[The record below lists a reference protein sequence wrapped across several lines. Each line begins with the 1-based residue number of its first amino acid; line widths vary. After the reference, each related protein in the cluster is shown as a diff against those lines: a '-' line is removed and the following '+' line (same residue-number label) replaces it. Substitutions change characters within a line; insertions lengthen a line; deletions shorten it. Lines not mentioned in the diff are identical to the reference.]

1 MTRIE
6 PLKKHLYLVD
16 ERNADL
22 ITDRVLGINIDK
34 YFMPSVAN
42 IIGTDLS
49 KYKLIKKGL
58 FACNP
63 MHVGRDERLP
73 VALFDDEAP
82 ALVSPAYFMFRIKDS
97 SVLNEEYLM
106 MWFRRP
112 EFDHQCW
119 IKTDGSVRG
128 GITWDDICRL
138 EIPVIPYQE
147 QIKLVKQYQVV
158 TDRIALKQ
166 KINDNLREIATFI
179 FSKNIRYITSR
190 NEPMVTTEL
199 GTFPASWS
207 VVTLG
212 DAVSKIIDHR
222 GVTPLKLGS
231 EWSNEGIIAL
241 SAKCVKKHELI
252 NLETANRVDND
263 LYERWMPDKLRP
275 HDILMTSEAPLGE
288 FYYIADYCKYCL
300 SQRLFAIRAN
310 PAVIAPTVLYFQMSD
325 AVGTQQIDI
334 RKTGTTVTGIRQSEL
349 IKIPVIIPSKKI
361 QSWFSKICEPIML
374 QIERNSEEIRKLSL
388 VKNMILSCL
397 SRR

>member
-1 MTRIE
+1 MKSKYKAIE
-6 PLKKHLYLVD
+6 ELV
-16 ERNADL
+16 ERVDKRNSSGLARL
-22 ITDRVLGINIDK
+22 LGVSINKCFI
-34 YFMPSVAN
+34 PSVAN
-42 IIGTDLS
+42 TIGTDLS
-49 KYKLIKKGL
+49 KYKVIKKDE
-58 FACNP
+58 FAASL
-63 MHVGRDERLP
+63 MQVSRDERIPIACLTEY
-73 VALFDDEAP
+73 DEAIM
-82 ALVSPAYFMFRIKDS
+82 SPAYSIFRVKDTNEILPDYLNMWFKRSEFDRECSFIAVGGVRGSMPWEEFARIK
-97 SVLNEEYLM
+97 VLV
-106 MWFRRP
+106 P
-112 EFDHQCW
+112 EIDEQ
-119 IKTDGSVRG
+119 KRLVR
-128 GITWDDICRL
+128 DYK
-138 EIPVIPYQE
+138 VIS
-147 QIKLVKQYQVV
+147 
-158 TDRIALKQ
+158 DRITLKQ